1 MIPNDTQEKKI
12 VRRNQKRIMIY
23 EMLFEGRNYEEIS
36 QVCGYSKIHLK
47 RSLGPSGKWYADYME
62 WATDKTD
69 AIEKDVRLRI
79 KKRMNEAMVVLEY
92 ALTIAK
98 SDPRTA
104 VKAARDLLD
113 RGGLKAPEKVEITN
127 PYDQAEK
134 LAQWME
140 NKNKPKQP
148 TDE

>member
-1 MIPNDTQEKKI
+1 MKQNDTPEKKI
-12 VRRNQKRIMIY
+12 VRRNQKRILIY
-23 EMLFEGRNYEEIS
+23 EMLFEGRNFKEIAEAS
-36 QVCGYSKIHLK
+36 GFSDTHL
-47 RSLGPSGKWYADYME
+47 RRCLGPSGKWYADYME

-113 RGGLKAPEKVEITN
+113 RGGLKAPEKVEITS